1 MKKHAPH
8 MPPPKRASANKAG
21 LRASASPCTTGF
33 MKAEPNE
40 TRVTLR
46 LALDPHHWRAHD
58 RAGWAMDLAAIADKA
73 APSFLRV
80 EGYELGDTLISIRMF
95 SGESAN
101 RLRKRLKEDASIVRL
116 RTRLADLGARPE
128 FEIEER
134 R

>member
-1 MKKHAPH
+1 M
-8 MPPPKRASANKAG
+8 
-21 LRASASPCTTGF
+21 
-33 MKAEPNE
+33 
-40 TRVTLR
+40 TLR